1 MKAGGEDQST
11 PMFVPCGECL
21 LRQKPL
27 FRPFA
32 AAELEAVGAMKRD
45 HVAVAPRTDIIRE
58 DEVGGPVY
66 TLFEGWAIR
75 YHRLPGGGRQILDI
89 LLPGDTIGLASA
101 VLGTIKHSVQA
112 ITAST
117 LCVLDGGAL
126 ADLFR
131 HHPGLALNI
140 LQTRVEEEQ
149 RQDVRLSLLG
159 RSRAEQRIG
168 YLMLETFDRLRQRG
182 MVDGGSTCPF
192 PLQRRDLADAA
203 GLSRVH
209 VARTL
214 DTLRGRRLAEI
225 QNGVLVMFDR
235 VSLASLVGYVPLR
248 VAAGRRAIL

>member
-1 MKAGGEDQST
+1 
-11 PMFVPCGECL
+11 MFVPCGQCP

-32 AAELEAVGAMKRD
+32 AAELDAVTAMKQD
-45 HVAVAPRTDIIRE
+45 HVAVAPRTDIIHE

-75 YHRLPGGGRQILDI
+75 YHRLPGGARQILDI
-89 LLPGDTIGLASA
+89 LLPGDMIGLASA
-101 VLGTIKHSVQA
+101 VLGTVKHSVQA
-112 ITAST
+112 ITAAT
-117 LCVLDGGAL
+117 LCVLESKAL
-126 ADLFR
+126 PELFR
-131 HHPGLALNI
+131 CHPGLALNI

-192 PLQRRDLADAA
+192 PLLRRDLADAA

-209 VARTL
+209 VSRTL
-214 DTLRGRRLAEI
+214 DTLRERRLADI
-225 QNGVLVMFDR
+225 QKGVLVMFDR
-235 VSLASLVGYVPLR
+235 ASLASLVGYAPVR
-248 VAAGRRAIL
+248 AAVGRRAIL